1 MSYTLRLDH
10 RDYSSFEELQAKTM
24 QSPAIHTQFAQDLL
38 REFEEFMLVEWLS
51 DQNYHKYRRLEAL
64 HYA

>member
-10 RDYSSFEELQAKTM
+10 RDYSSFEELQAITM

-38 REFEEFMLVEWLS
+38 REFEVFLFVEWIS
-51 DQNYHKYRRLEAL
+51 DQNYHKYRR
-64 HYA
+64 

>member
-10 RDYSSFEELQAKTM
+10 RDYSSFEELQAITM

-38 REFEEFMLVEWLS
+38 REFEEFMLV
-51 DQNYHKYRRLEAL
+51 
-64 HYA
+64 